1 MEFYKKGFETH
12 NKYLSILCAVI
23 ASDARYKELAEHYA
37 KSYLIGF
44 PTETLSSEDTKFVE
58 EGILNNYT
66 SATDAEKHEKNIARL
81 IKAGSNLFIK
91 LKATIKLGDLTH
103 AYKLFEEEVLKNAIV
118 ERQRKNIEFVL
129 RSQLGNATTNFVRV
143 KEINEFVS
151 ELSDEYLW
159 SLYKRSEDLSVMLK
173 KYIPEDKFSFWDEK
187 QKKEQFEE
195 ISKKL
200 ASGELNKMK
209 QP

>member
-1 MEFYKKGFETH
+1 M
-12 NKYLSILCAVI
+12 
-23 ASDARYKELAEHYA
+23 
-37 KSYLIGF
+37 
-44 PTETLSSEDTKFVE
+44 
-58 EGILNNYT
+58 
-66 SATDAEKHEKNIARL
+66 
-81 IKAGSNLFIK
+81 GS
-91 LKATIKLGDLTH
+91 
-103 AYKLFEEEVLKNAIV
+103 
-118 ERQRKNIEFVL
+118 
-129 RSQLGNATTNFVRV
+129 ATTNFVRV

-151 ELSDEYLW
+151 ELTDEYLW

-209 QP
+209 QPQSDI